1 MCFFLSKCLIF
12 KKKLPWTKKEN
23 HVYSFS
29 FFFIVIF
36 ILILVS
42 VNTCSNDEKSSAT
55 EEEEVEKEFSDAV
68 ESGDKEVE
76 KEKVKEWKFTFD
88 EDEMNSSRN
97 VYARIS
103 SLNTIAQDF
112 PYGAT
117 GANICIRYMKKYGY
131 DVLVTIDE
139 GQFSGIEVS
148 GTNYIM
154 VRFDKG
160 KAIKY
165 WYSNPDDGSSD
176 CVFIRKANDF
186 IKRCK
191 EAKDIK
197 IELPLFQNGRPV
209 FKFHVDKPLVWRT
222 K

>member
-1 MCFFLSKCLIF
+1 MDEKRKSCLSVFYFC
-12 KKKLPWTKKEN
+12 
-23 HVYSFS
+23 
-29 FFFIVIF
+29 IVII
-36 ILILVS
+36 ILIVA
-42 VNTCSNDEKSSAT
+42 VTKTCSDDEKRSA
-55 EEEEVEKEFSDAV
+55 EIKAEIEKELSEDV
-68 ESGDKEVE
+68 ENAKKEVE
-76 KEKVKEWKFTFD
+76 KEKVKEWEFSFK
-88 EDEMNSSRN
+88 EDEMTSTRN
-97 VYARIS
+97 IYARIS
-103 SLNTIAQDF
+103 SDNTIDQNF

-165 WYSNPDDGSSD
+165 WYNETDDGSSD

-197 IELPLFQNGRPV
+197 IELPLYQNGRPV

-222 K
+222 E

>member
-1 MCFFLSKCLIF
+1 MDEKRRSCLSVFFSC
-12 KKKLPWTKKEN
+12 
-23 HVYSFS
+23 
-29 FFFIVIF
+29 IVIF
-36 ILILVS
+36 ILIVA
-42 VNTCSNDEKSSAT
+42 VANTCSDDEKRSAK
-55 EEEEVEKEFSDAV
+55 EEEEIEKKVSEDVENAK
-68 ESGDKEVE
+68 KEVE
-76 KEKVKEWKFTFD
+76 KEKVKEWKFSFD
-88 EDEMNSSRN
+88 EDEMTSSRN

-165 WYSNPDDGSSD
+165 WYSNPEDGSSD

-197 IELPLFQNGRPV
+197 IELPLYQNGRPV

>member
-1 MCFFLSKCLIF
+1 MDEKRKSCLPLIF
-12 KKKLPWTKKEN
+12 
-23 HVYSFS
+23 
-29 FFFIVIF
+29 FFVVIF
-36 ILILVS
+36 ILIVA
-42 VNTCSNDEKSSAT
+42 VANKSSDDVKLSAK
-55 EEEEVEKEFSDAV
+55 EEEEIEKEVSEDV
-68 ESGDKEVE
+68 ENAKKEVE
-76 KEKVKEWKFTFD
+76 KEKVKEWEFSFD
-88 EDEMNSSRN
+88 EDEMTGSRN

-103 SLNTIAQDF
+103 SDNTINQGF

-117 GANICIRYMKKYGY
+117 GANIGIRYTKRYGY

-139 GQFSGIEVS
+139 GQFSGIDVS

-165 WYSNPDDGSSD
+165 WYNETDDGSSD

-191 EAKDIK
+191 VAKDIK
-197 IELPLFQNGRPV
+197 IELPLYQNGRPV

>member
-1 MCFFLSKCLIF
+1 MDEKRKSCLPLIF
-12 KKKLPWTKKEN
+12 FY
-23 HVYSFS
+23 V
-29 FFFIVIF
+29 VIF
-36 ILILVS
+36 ILIVAV
-42 VNTCSNDEKSSAT
+42 VNTCSDDDKRSAEKEAEIEKKVS
-55 EEEEVEKEFSDAV
+55 EVVEKAN
-68 ESGDKEVE
+68 KEVE
-76 KEKVKEWKFTFD
+76 KEKVKEWEFSFK
-88 EDEMNSSRN
+88 EDEMTSSRN

-103 SLNTIAQDF
+103 SDNTIDQNF

-165 WYSNPDDGSSD
+165 WYNETDDGSSD

-197 IELPLFQNGRPV
+197 IELPLYQNGRPV

>member
-1 MCFFLSKCLIF
+1 MDEKRRSCLSVFFFCIVIIILIVAVIKTF
-12 KKKLPWTKKEN
+12 SDDEKRSAKKE
-23 HVYSFS
+23 
-29 FFFIVIF
+29 
-36 ILILVS
+36 
-42 VNTCSNDEKSSAT
+42 A
-55 EEEEVEKEFSDAV
+55 EVEKKVSEVV
-68 ESGDKEVE
+68 EKANKEVE
-76 KEKVKEWKFTFD
+76 KEKVKEWEFSFD
-88 EDEMNSSRN
+88 EDEMTSTRN

-103 SLNTIAQDF
+103 SDNTIDQDF

-139 GQFSGIEVS
+139 GQFSGIDVS

-165 WYSNPDDGSSD
+165 WYSNSDDGSSD
-176 CVFIRKANDF
+176 CVFIRKTNDF

>member
-1 MCFFLSKCLIF
+1 MDEKRKSCLPLIF
-12 KKKLPWTKKEN
+12 
-23 HVYSFS
+23 
-29 FFFIVIF
+29 FFVVIF
-36 ILILVS
+36 ILIVA
-42 VNTCSNDEKSSAT
+42 VANKSSDDVKLSAK
-55 EEEEVEKEFSDAV
+55 EEEEIEKEVSEDV
-68 ESGDKEVE
+68 ENAKKEVE
-76 KEKVKEWKFTFD
+76 KEKVKEWEFSFD

-103 SLNTIAQDF
+103 SFNTVAQDLPF
-112 PYGAT
+112 GAT
-117 GANICIRYMKKYGY
+117 GANICIRYTKRYGY
-131 DVLVTIDE
+131 DVLVTIDK
-139 GQFSGIEVS
+139 GLFGGIDVS

-165 WYSNPDDGSSD
+165 WYSDSDDGSSD
-176 CVFIRKANDF
+176 CVFIRKSNDF

-197 IELPLFQNGRPV
+197 IELPLFQYGRPV

>member
-1 MCFFLSKCLIF
+1 MDEKRKSCLSLIF
-12 KKKLPWTKKEN
+12 F
-23 HVYSFS
+23 Y
-29 FFFIVIF
+29 IVIF
-36 ILILVS
+36 ILIVAV
-42 VNTCSNDEKSSAT
+42 VNRCSDDEKRSA
-55 EEEEVEKEFSDAV
+55 EIKAEVEKELSEDV
-68 ESGDKEVE
+68 EKAEKDVE
-76 KEKVKEWKFTFD
+76 KEKVKEWKFSFD
-88 EDEMNSSRN
+88 EDEMTGSRN

-103 SLNTIAQDF
+103 SDNTINQGF

-117 GANICIRYMKKYGY
+117 GANIGIRYTKRYGY

-165 WYSNPDDGSSD
+165 WYNETDDGSSD

-197 IELPLFQNGRPV
+197 IELPLYRNGRPV

>member
-1 MCFFLSKCLIF
+1 MDEKRISYLSEFYFC
-12 KKKLPWTKKEN
+12 
-23 HVYSFS
+23 
-29 FFFIVIF
+29 IVII
-36 ILILVS
+36 ILIVA
-42 VNTCSNDEKSSAT
+42 VTKTCSDDDKRSAEKEAEIEKKIS
-55 EEEEVEKEFSDAV
+55 EVVEKAN
-68 ESGDKEVE
+68 KEVE
-76 KEKVKEWKFTFD
+76 KEKVKEWEFSFK
-88 EDEMNSSRN
+88 EDEMTSSRN

-103 SLNTIAQDF
+103 SDNTIDQDF
-112 PYGAT
+112 PYGTT

-165 WYSNPDDGSSD
+165 WYNETDDGSSD

-197 IELPLFQNGRPV
+197 IELPLYQNGRPV

>member
-1 MCFFLSKCLIF
+1 MDEKRRSCLSVFFFCIVIIILIVAVIKTF
-12 KKKLPWTKKEN
+12 SDDEKRSAKKE
-23 HVYSFS
+23 
-29 FFFIVIF
+29 
-36 ILILVS
+36 
-42 VNTCSNDEKSSAT
+42 A
-55 EEEEVEKEFSDAV
+55 EVEKKVSEVV
-68 ESGDKEVE
+68 EKANKEVE
-76 KEKVKEWKFTFD
+76 KEKVKEWEFSFD
-88 EDEMNSSRN
+88 EDEMTSTRN

-103 SLNTIAQDF
+103 SDNTIDQDF

-139 GQFSGIEVS
+139 GQFSGIDVS

-165 WYSNPDDGSSD
+165 WYSNSDDGSSD
-176 CVFIRKANDF
+176 CVFIRKTNDF

-209 FKFHVDKPLVWRT
+209 FKFHVDKPLIWRT

>member
-1 MCFFLSKCLIF
+1 MAVIKTFSDDEKRSA
-12 KKKLPWTKKEN
+12 KKE
-23 HVYSFS
+23 
-29 FFFIVIF
+29 
-36 ILILVS
+36 
-42 VNTCSNDEKSSAT
+42 A
-55 EEEEVEKEFSDAV
+55 EVEKKVSEVV
-68 ESGDKEVE
+68 EKANKEVE
-76 KEKVKEWKFTFD
+76 KEKVKEWEFSFD
-88 EDEMNSSRN
+88 EDEMTSTRN

-103 SLNTIAQDF
+103 SDNTIDQDF

-139 GQFSGIEVS
+139 GQFSGIDVS

-165 WYSNPDDGSSD
+165 WYSNSDDGSSD
-176 CVFIRKANDF
+176 CVFIRKTNDF